1 MEGDGSQATSGSLND
16 SHHDPGKMFIGG
28 LSWQTSPDSLRDY
41 FSKFGEIR
49 ECMVMRDPTTKRSRG
64 FGFVTFTDAASV
76 DKVLAQQHHELDSK
90 TIDPKVAFP
99 RRAQPKMV
107 TRTKKIFVGG
117 LSANT
122 VVEDVKQYFEQFGKV
137 DDAMLMFDKT
147 TNRHRGFG
155 FITFESED
163 IVEKVCDIHFHEINN
178 KMVEC
183 KKAQPKEVMFPP
195 GTRGRA
201 RGLPYTMDAF
211 MLGMGMLSYPNIV
224 ATYGRGYTGFAPS
237 YSYQFPG
244 FPATAYGPVA
254 AAAVAA
260 AARGSGRGARGRG
273 GYLAYP
279 QSTGPGLPDYGF
291 YSAPSDQRGGPC
303 SFADYGS
310 LGPQA
315 AQMLHSEHATSA
327 CNSPLQ
333 HLHSPDQFKNPGA
346 NPSRP
351 GAFHGANSPG
361 PVADLYGPNSQDSAV
376 GNYISAASP
385 QPGSG
390 FGPSITVA
398 LLRHSGQAKGAKVVT
413 T

>member
-1 MEGDGSQATSGSLND
+1 MEGDGSQATSGNLND
-16 SHHDPGKMFIGG
+16 SQHDPG
-28 LSWQTSPDSLRDY
+28 LRDY

-163 IVEKVCDIHFHEINN
+163 IVEKVCEIHFHEINN

-260 AARGSGRGARGRG
+260 ARGSGRGARGRG

-333 HLHSPDQFKNPGA
+333 HLHSPDQFKNPGT

-351 GAFHGANSPG
+351 GGFPGANSPG
-361 PVADLYGPNSQDSAV
+361 PVADLYGPSSQDSAV

-390 FGPSITVA
+390 FGPSITVSTQM
-398 LLRHSGQAKGAKVVT
+398 LTFCHV
-413 T
+413 